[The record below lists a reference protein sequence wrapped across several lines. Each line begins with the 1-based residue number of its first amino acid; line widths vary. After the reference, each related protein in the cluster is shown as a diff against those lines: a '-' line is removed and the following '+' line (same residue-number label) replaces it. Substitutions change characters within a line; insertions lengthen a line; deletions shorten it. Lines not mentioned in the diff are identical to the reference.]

1 MKLLKIREIT
11 TMLEEKIISL
21 GENDLFRIYAI
32 WKNTKL
38 GNAELIENI
47 IKVQLPSNIEE
58 AKKILLNGLKYS
70 GKTYISLLTTP
81 SLMKHEDTQLDYKCE
96 YFFIAKEE
104 KEFIDVLE
112 DVASLGKIK
121 DKYNTQLCINKD
133 IVSRLGLLAST
144 GDSVYIPNFKKAIL
158 PEMTYTYIANYL
170 QFAEK
175 EGNIDLENLRLE
187 EHKELKVEHNFAD
200 GCGFMSP
207 SLAEEIQKK
216 LHKDYPIDFAVIRE
230 LGTAT
235 KGLIVRFNWKE
246 YLKQEHGLSKLIVK
260 DFWGNAIDL
269 FKVDIIL
276 NATQVKWAKWFNNA
290 EEIETLKKNYKNYYR
305 LLNSLTITKVN
316 KKNPKDYTLSNYQIL
331 SNLNLTEKELQEL
344 SKDTEDI
351 YKKVIDKDIDATRI
365 LLGDIAREDLEVL
378 SASTKIHKLLQLDEK
393 LINIETAKRTVNSM
407 LNKKVHQLAGGKLY
421 LKGRYNMLC
430 ADPILYFSNLINA
443 EYKDNI
449 IIARNTK
456 NGLKAKTN
464 YISGE
469 QGNRVLARCPLNSAT
484 ELIKTNLVNSNIHN
498 KYLGNLTTELIFFG
512 LDNNLM
518 LMSGADCDGDLA
530 FAINN
535 KTIYN
540 AVIGDIDQN
549 GVHWNFRNQFDG
561 GTYKCLY
568 IKENVVNC
576 VLENAGN
583 SIGQLSNIGAKIS
596 NKIQEYT
603 YLVNNKYYTYAD
615 LKEAYS
621 KKKTSVDNKE
631 FNTFLDRLTKKDK
644 IIDYA
649 HMTEKERKNATLQ
662 LFNKHK
668 IYSYYTL
675 FLQMVAIDSVK
686 TGKKVD
692 KEMESVIKDYKK
704 LYKPEYIY
712 HAKWTSGEHKP
723 SYDKHKWSNSL
734 LCNNAKRINK
744 LLGYK
749 TREEVK
755 YSDKHLFNAIYNKDL
770 EDSVNLDLVRII
782 EDLHIKYNLLR
793 KEVRK
798 NFNTDNFGNREFNKI
813 DIIIAEKWDKLIK
826 DKYSTEDVCM
836 ALCKAK
842 VNGYRCSS
850 RFILMFAWNII
861 MAKLIKKSNGVG
873 TAYKKVAEEDAD
885 FKYFFRHW
893 KKVCIDLDT
902 EDNLGEKEIIKKK
915 EKLGSIVK
923 IRIKNLT
930 QEALEKITEIK
941 VQEDKVINKNGQLL
955 GILYPDFINKVKNM
969 DYNIDTVELDRSKKG
984 MSIYLI
990 A

>member
-11 TMLEEKIISL
+11 VMLEEKIIAL

-38 GNAELIENI
+38 NNAELIENI

-58 AKKILLNGLKYS
+58 AKKVLLNGLEYN

-81 SLMKHEDTQLDYKCE
+81 SLMKREDTEMAYKCE
-96 YFFIAKEE
+96 YFFIAEEE

-121 DKYNTQLCINKD
+121 DKYNTELCINKD

-144 GDSVYIPNFKKAIL
+144 GDSVYIPNLKKAII

-175 EGNIDLENLRLE
+175 EDGNIDLENLRLE
-187 EHKELKVEHNFAD
+187 EHKDLKVEHNFAD

-246 YLKQEHGLSKLIVK
+246 YLKQEHGLDKLIVK
-260 DFWGNAIDL
+260 DFWGQNIDL
-269 FKVDIIL
+269 FKVDMVL
-276 NATQVKWAKWFNNA
+276 NASQVKWAKWFNSA
-290 EEIETLKKNYKNYYR
+290 EEIETLKKNYKDYYR

-331 SNLNLTEKELQEL
+331 SNLNLTEKELQDI

-351 YKKVIDKDIDATRI
+351 YKQVIDKDIDATRI

-378 SASTKIHKLLQLDEK
+378 SASTKAHKLLQLEEK
-393 LINIETAKRTVNSM
+393 LINIETIKYTVNSM

-484 ELIKTNLVNSNIHN
+484 EMVKTTLAEDNIHN

-512 LDNNLM
+512 LDNSLM

-530 FAINN
+530 FAIDNN
-535 KTIYN
+535 VIYN
-540 AVIGDIDQN
+540 SVIEDIDN
-549 GVHWNFRNQFDG
+549 KGNKWNFRNQFDG

-576 VLENAGN
+576 VLENSGN
-583 SIGQLSNIGAKIS
+583 FIGQLSNIGAKIS
-596 NKIQEYT
+596 NLIQEMPYKHKTKEKIATYT
-603 YLVNNKYYTYAD
+603 DVKEMAIEIKKYIKEQFKEYWDRVKDNLNDYTQISE
-615 LKEAYS
+615 LEI
-621 KKKTSVDNKE
+621 KKY
-631 FNTFLDRLTKKDK
+631 
-644 IIDYA
+644 IY
-649 HMTEKERKNATLQ
+649 KNFQ
-662 LFNKHK
+662 KYK
-668 IYSYYTL
+668 IYSYYTF
-675 FLQMVAIDSVK
+675 FLQMVGVDSVK

-692 KEMESVIKDYKK
+692 KEMESIVRDYKR

-712 HAKWTSGEHKP
+712 HSKWTSGQHKP
-723 SYDKHKWSNSL
+723 NYDKHKWSNTL

-755 YSDKHLFNAIYNKDL
+755 YNDKALLSHDVALIY
-770 EDSVNLDLVRII
+770 
-782 EDLHIKYNLLR
+782 
-793 KEVRK
+793 
-798 NFNTDNFGNREFNKI
+798 
-813 DIIIAEKWDKLIK
+813 
-826 DKYSTEDVCM
+826 
-836 ALCKAK
+836 
-842 VNGYRCSS
+842 
-850 RFILMFAWNII
+850 
-861 MAKLIKKSNGVG
+861 
-873 TAYKKVAEEDAD
+873 
-885 FKYFFRHW
+885 
-893 KKVCIDLDT
+893 
-902 EDNLGEKEIIKKK
+902 
-915 EKLGSIVK
+915 
-923 IRIKNLT
+923 
-930 QEALEKITEIK
+930 
-941 VQEDKVINKNGQLL
+941 
-955 GILYPDFINKVKNM
+955 
-969 DYNIDTVELDRSKKG
+969 
-984 MSIYLI
+984 
-990 A
+990 

>member
-11 TMLEEKIISL
+11 TTLEEKIISL
-21 GENDLFRIYAI
+21 GENDLFRIYAV
-32 WKNTKL
+32 WKNIKL
-38 GNAELIENI
+38 NNAELIENI

-58 AKKILLNGLKYS
+58 AKKVLLNGLEYNKKMYV
-70 GKTYISLLTTP
+70 SLLTTP

-96 YFFIAKEE
+96 YFFIAEEE
-104 KEFIDVLE
+104 KAFKDVLE

-144 GDSVYIPNFKKAIL
+144 GDSVYIPNLKKAIL

-175 EGNIDLENLRLE
+175 ENGDIDLENLRLE
-187 EHKELKVEHNFAD
+187 EHKDLEVEHNFAD
-200 GCGFMSP
+200 VCGFMFP

-216 LHKDYPIDFAVIRE
+216 LHKDYNIDFAIIRE

-269 FKVDIIL
+269 FKADMIL

-290 EEIETLKKNYKNYYR
+290 EEIEALKKNYKDYYR
-305 LLNSLTITKVN
+305 LLNSLTVTKVN

-378 SASTKIHKLLQLDEK
+378 SASTKAHKLLQMEEK
-393 LINIETAKRTVNSM
+393 LIDIETIKYTVNSM

-443 EYKDNI
+443 EYKNNT
-449 IIARNTK
+449 IIAKNTK

-464 YISGE
+464 YIPRE

-484 ELIKTNLVNSNIHN
+484 EMVKTTLAEDNIHN

-549 GVHWNFRNQFDG
+549 GIDWNFRNQFDG

-583 SIGQLSNIGAKIS
+583 SIGKLSNIGAKIS

-615 LKEAYS
+615 LKKAYS
-621 KKKTSVDNKE
+621 KKKTFVNNKE

-649 HMTEKERKNATLQ
+649 KMTEKERKNATLQ

-675 FLQMVAIDSVK
+675 FLQMVAVDSVK
-686 TGKKVD
+686 TGKKVN
-692 KEMESVIKDYKK
+692 KEMENVIKNYKK

-734 LCNNAKRINK
+734 LCNNAKRINAE
-744 LLGYK
+744 LGYRA
-749 TREEVK
+749 REEVK
-755 YSDKHLFNAIYNKDL
+755 YEDKHLFNAIYNKDL

-782 EDLHIKYNLLR
+782 EDLHIKYNALR

-798 NFNTDNFGNREFNKI
+798 NFNTDKVAEEFNKT
-813 DIIIAEKWDKLIK
+813 DIVIAEKWDELIK

-836 ALCKAK
+836 ALCKARI
-842 VNGYRCSS
+842 NGYRCSS
-850 RFILMFAWNII
+850 RFILMFAWDVI

-873 TAYKKVAEEDAD
+873 TAYKEVAEEDAD
-885 FKYFFRHW
+885 FKYFFKHW
-893 KKVCIDLDT
+893 KKVNINLDI
-902 EDNLGEKEIIKKK
+902 EDNLGEKEIAKKLIKLDKAK
-915 EKLGSIVK
+915 K

-930 QEALEKITEIK
+930 NAKITEEII
-941 VQEDKVINKNGQLL
+941 VQEDKVFNSNGELL
-955 GILYPDFINKVKNM
+955 GVLFPEFLNLVNCGQVHSAEMAKTKKSLTINV
-969 DYNIDTVELDRSKKG
+969 
-984 MSIYLI
+984 LI